1 MPLPY
6 TTKILGSLLMFFSA
20 AQFLPGFVAYFY
32 QEQALI
38 ETFFLTGFITFFIG
52 FLFYI
57 LATNEK
63 AELRT
68 KDGFI
73 ITVFF
78 WTVLGFFG
86 SIPFYL
92 ANIEDINYI
101 DALFES
107 ISGITT
113 TGATV
118 FTGLDE
124 MPYSILFY
132 RHFLQW
138 LGGMGII
145 VLAVAVLPL
154 LGVGGMQLYKAETP
168 GPLKDSKLTPRIT
181 ETAKALWYV
190 YLSMTIACASFYKYF
205 GMGWF
210 DAICHSFSTI
220 SIGGFSTHDSS
231 FGYFDNDSLQWVAV
245 VFMLVSGIN
254 FALHYVAWSKKRL
267 FHYFYD
273 TEVKVY
279 FSLIGM
285 VFFLTFLALFR
296 DPLYSNINI
305 AAESAFQAVSIATT
319 TGFLTSNYSS
329 WPLYV
334 PFLLLCAAFIGSCA
348 GSTGGGIKVIRAV
361 ILFRQGTGEITKL
374 IHPNAVVSIKL
385 GKKPLNSR
393 VAESVWGFFSI
404 YVLAFLFLL
413 MLMLSQN
420 NDFLTSF
427 SAVGATLNNLGPG
440 LGEVSKNYSEI
451 NDLSKLSLCF
461 AMLLGRL
468 EIFTLLVV
476 FTPAFWKN

>member
-1 MPLPY
+1 MQI
-6 TTKILGSLLMFFSA
+6 KSVIRILGLLLMLFSLAIIPPIIVSIIYQDNETWSFF
-20 AQFLPGFVAYFY
+20 Y
-32 QEQALI
+32 ALI
-38 ETFFLTGFITFFIG
+38 LILVSGLFLWLPSMQAKTDM
-52 FLFYI
+52 
-57 LATNEK
+57 K
-63 AELRT
+63 LR
-68 KDGFI
+68 DGFI
-73 ITVFF
+73 IVVLF
-78 WTVLGFFG
+78 WFVLSTFASLPMILSESLDI
-86 SIPFYL
+86 SITN
-92 ANIEDINYI
+92 AI
-101 DALFES
+101 FES
-107 ISGITT
+107 VSGLTT
-113 TGATV
+113 TGATI
-118 FTGLDE
+118 LKDIDSLPE
-124 MPYSILFY
+124 SILFY
-132 RHFLQW
+132 RQYLQW
-138 LGGMGII
+138 LGGLGII
-145 VLAVAVLPL
+145 VLAVAVLPM
-154 LGVGGMQLYKAETP
+154 LGVGGMHLYKAEVA
-168 GPLKDSKLTPRIT
+168 GPIKNKITPRIT

-319 TGFLTSNYSS
+319 TGFLTSDYSS